1 MASFPGKGSQTG
13 SRGAAATRYT
23 ATPPATRP
31 HFASPLF
38 QGSPDPAPGYGTVF
52 AITLPP
58 LPYFNNAN

>member
-31 HFASPLF
+31 HFAHPPFSGITRPRPWLRHSLCHYF
-38 QGSPDPAPGYGTVF
+38 TAIAVF
-52 AITLPP
+52 
-58 LPYFNNAN
+58 